1 MKTPEKRE
9 DLASEQFDTIVVGLG
24 AMGSAALY
32 HLASRGVKVLGVDKY
47 APPHI
52 HGSTHGR
59 TRIIREAY
67 YEHPCY
73 VPIVQRAYELW
84 AALEREAGEPMF
96 VQTGG
101 IMIGPPEGLLFGGAL
116 RSAEEHG
123 LAHEILEPAQ
133 VHERFPGFRVPDGSM
148 ALLELRAGL
157 LLPEKIVGAHLALAQ
172 RAGAAVRTGVT
183 VTAWDADDGG
193 VRLETDAG
201 ELRARTLILA
211 AGPWLPSLVPELD
224 LPLEIERQL
233 FHWFEPASHPEW
245 YDAAHSPISLIEYA
259 DDRYFATFPDV
270 GHGVKAGIH
279 HEGAVIDIDAAREGA
294 TPAEGRAMTELLAR
308 YLPQAAGRILD
319 RATCVYTN
327 TPDHDFLV
335 DRHPAHANVLI
346 ASPCSGHGFKFA
358 SAIGEI
364 LADLVTKGETSFDL
378 APFALARLQA

>member
-1 MKTPEKRE
+1 MATAEKFE
-9 DLASEQFDTIVVGLG
+9 TVVVGLG

-32 HLASRGVKVLGVDKY
+32 HLASRGVKVLGVDRFVT
-47 APPHI
+47 PHT

-84 AALEREAGEPMF
+84 ASLEKDIGEQLL

-101 IMIGPPEGLLFGGAL
+101 LMIGPPEGELFAGAL
-116 RSAEEHG
+116 RSAKEHG
-123 LAHEILEPAQ
+123 LAHTILEPAQ
-133 VHERFPGFRVPDGSM
+133 VHARYPGFRVPHGSM
-148 ALLELRAGL
+148 ALHEPRAGL
-157 LLPEKIVGAHLALAQ
+157 LFPEKCVEAHLARAQ
-172 RAGAAVRTGVT
+172 LAGATIRTGVT
-183 VTAWDADDGG
+183 VTSWNADDG
-193 VRLETDAG
+193 VRIETDAG

-211 AGPWLPSLVPELD
+211 AGPWLPSLVPDLE
-224 LPLEIERQL
+224 LPLEVERQL
-233 FHWFEPASHPEW
+233 FHWFEPSSHPEW

-259 DDRYFATFPDV
+259 DGRFFATFPDV

-279 HEGAVIDIDAAREGA
+279 HEGALIEIDAPRVPAS
-294 TPAEGRAMTELLAR
+294 PAEGAEIQALVAR

-327 TPDHDFLV
+327 TPDHDFLL
-335 DRHPAHANVLI
+335 DRHPAHPNVII
-346 ASPCSGHGFKFA
+346 ASPCSGHGFKFS

-364 LADLVTKGETSFDL
+364 LADIATTGETTFDL
-378 APFALARLQA
+378 SPFALSRFQTPAT

>member
-1 MKTPEKRE
+1 MADSNR
-9 DLASEQFDTIVVGLG
+9 FDTVIVGLG

-32 HLASRGVKVLGVDKY
+32 HLASRGVKVCGVDRW
-47 APPHI
+47 ATPHI

-84 AALEREAGEPMF
+84 SALEREIGHQLF

-101 IMIGPPEGLLFGGAL
+101 LMIGPPDGEIFGGAL
-116 RSAEEHG
+116 RSALEHG
-123 LAHEILEPAQ
+123 LAHTILEPREVEA
-133 VHERFPGFRVPDGSM
+133 RYPGFRVPDGSQ
-148 ALLELRAGL
+148 ALHEPRAGL
-157 LLPEKIVGAHLALAQ
+157 LLPEKCVEAHLALAL
-172 RAGAAVRTGVT
+172 RAGASIRTGVT
-183 VTAWDADDGG
+183 VTGFEANGD
-193 VRLETDAG
+193 VRIATDAG

-245 YDAAHSPISLIEYA
+245 YDAAHSPITLIEYA
-259 DDRYFATFPDV
+259 RDRFFATFPDI

-279 HEGAVIDIDAAREGA
+279 HEGAIIDIDAPRAPASDAEGA
-294 TPAEGRAMTELLAR
+294 EIAGLLAR
-308 YLPQAAGRILD
+308 YLPQAPGRILD

-327 TPDHDFLV
+327 TPDHDFLL
-335 DRHPAHANVLI
+335 DRHPSHANVLI
-346 ASPCSGHGFKFA
+346 ASPCSGHGFKFS

-364 LADLVTKGETSFDL
+364 LADLVLEGGTSFDL
-378 APFALARLQA
+378 APFAVSRFESSAR

>member
-1 MKTPEKRE
+1 MKTAKEFE
-9 DLASEQFDTIVVGLG
+9 TVVVGLG

-32 HLASRGVKVLGVDKY
+32 HLASRGVKVLGVDRFVT
-47 APPHI
+47 PHI

-84 AALEREAGEPMF
+84 ASLEQEIGEQLF

-101 IMIGPPEGLLFGGAL
+101 LMIGPPEGELFAGAL
-116 RSAEEHG
+116 RSAKEHG
-123 LAHEILEPAQ
+123 LAHTILEPAQ
-133 VHERFPGFRVPDGSM
+133 VHERFPGFRVPHGSM
-148 ALLELRAGL
+148 ALHEPRAGL
-157 LLPEKIVGAHLALAQ
+157 LLPEKCVEAHLALAQ
-172 RAGAAVRTGVT
+172 RAGATIRTGIAVRS
-183 VTAWDADDGG
+183 WNADDG
-193 VRLETDAG
+193 VRIETDAG

-211 AGPWLPSLVPELD
+211 AGPWLPALVPDLE
-224 LPLEIERQL
+224 LPLEVERQL

-259 DDRYFATFPDV
+259 DGRFFATFPDV

-279 HEGAVIDIDAAREGA
+279 HEGAVIDIDAPRAPATAAEGA
-294 TPAEGRAMTELLAR
+294 EMQGLLAR

-327 TPDHDFLV
+327 TPDHDFLL
-335 DRHPAHANVLI
+335 DRHPVHPNVII
-346 ASPCSGHGFKFA
+346 ASPCSGHGFKFS

-364 LADLVTKGETSFDL
+364 LADIVLTGETSFDL
-378 APFALARLQA
+378 SPFALSRFQARAT

>member
-1 MKTPEKRE
+1 MTAPTQKY
-9 DLASEQFDTIVVGLG
+9 DTIVLGLG

-32 HLASRGVKVLGVDKY
+32 HLASRGVRVLGVDRF

-73 VPIVQRAYELW
+73 VPIVQHAYELW
-84 AALEREAGEPMF
+84 ASLEREAGELLF

-101 IMIGPPEGLLFGGAL
+101 LMIGPPEGSLFGGAL
-116 RSAEEHG
+116 RSAKEHD
-123 LAHEILEPAQ
+123 LEHTILDPAD
-133 VHERFPGFRVPDGSM
+133 VHRRFPGFRVPEGSM
-148 ALLELRAGL
+148 ALLEPRAGL
-157 LLPEKIVGAHLALAQ
+157 LFPEKSVEAHLALAL
-172 RAGAAVRTGVT
+172 RAGATIRTGVT
-183 VTAWDADDGG
+183 VTGWSADDG

-201 ELRARTLILA
+201 ELRAKSLVLA
-211 AGPWLPSLVPELD
+211 AGPWLPTLVPELD
-224 LPLEIERQL
+224 LGLEIERQL

-259 DDRYFATFPDV
+259 HERFFATFPDV

-279 HEGAVIDIDAAREGA
+279 HEGETIDPDAPRVPAS
-294 TPAEGRAMTELLAR
+294 PAEGAEMQQLLAR
-308 YLPQAAGRILD
+308 YLPQAAGKILD

-327 TPDHDFLV
+327 TPDHDFLI
-335 DRHPAHANVLI
+335 DRHPAHPNVII
-346 ASPCSGHGFKFA
+346 ASPCSGHGFKFS

-364 LADLVTKGETSFDL
+364 IADLVTTGETGFDL
-378 APFALARLQA
+378 SPFALSRLVQRAQ

>member
-1 MKTPEKRE
+1 MTAQPQKY
-9 DLASEQFDTIVVGLG
+9 DSIIVGLG

-32 HLASRGVKVLGVDKY
+32 HLASRGVKVLGVDRF

-84 AALEREAGEPMF
+84 AALEREAGEPLF

-101 IMIGPPEGLLFGGAL
+101 VMIGPPDGLLFGGAL
-116 RSAEEHG
+116 RSAKEHG
-123 LAHEILEPAQ
+123 LAHTILDPAAM
-133 VHERFPGFRVPDGSM
+133 HARYPGFRVPAGSL
-148 ALLELRAGL
+148 ALLEPRAGL
-157 LLPEKIVGAHLALAQ
+157 LFPEKCVESHLALAQ
-172 RAGAAVRTGVT
+172 RAGATIRTGVT
-183 VTAWDADDGG
+183 VTGWDADEG
-193 VRLETDAG
+193 VRVATDAG
-201 ELRARTLILA
+201 DFRANTLILA
-211 AGPWLPSLVPELD
+211 AGPWLPSLVPDLE

-233 FHWFEPASHPEW
+233 FHWFEPSSHPEW

-259 DDRYFATFPDV
+259 NDRYFATFPDV

-279 HEGAVIDIDAAREGA
+279 HEGAVIDIDAAREPA
-294 TPAEGRAMTELLAR
+294 TAAEGAEMLALLAR
-308 YLPQAAGRILD
+308 YLPQAAGKILD

-327 TPDHDFLV
+327 TPDHDFLL
-335 DRHPAHANVLI
+335 DTHPAHPNVII
-346 ASPCSGHGFKFA
+346 ASPCSGHGFKFS

-364 LADLVTKGETSFDL
+364 LADLVTTGETSFDL
-378 APFALARLQA
+378 APFAMSRLVARG

>member
-1 MKTPEKRE
+1 VATTEK
-9 DLASEQFDTIVVGLG
+9 FDAVIVGLG

-32 HLASRGVKVLGVDKY
+32 HLASRGVNVLGVDRF
-47 APPHI
+47 ATPHI

-84 AALEREAGEPMF
+84 ASLERQIGEQLF

-101 IMIGPPEGLLFGGAL
+101 LMIGPPDGEIFAGAL
-116 RSAEEHG
+116 RSATEHG
-123 LAHEILEPAQ
+123 LAHTILEPAE
-133 VHERFPGFRVPDGSM
+133 VHARFPGFRVPGESM
-148 ALLELRAGL
+148 ALHEPRAGL
-157 LLPEKIVGAHLALAQ
+157 LFPEKCVEAHLALAL
-172 RAGAAVRTGVT
+172 RAGATIRTGVT
-183 VTAWDADDGG
+183 VTGWDADDG
-193 VRLETDAG
+193 VRIETDAG

-211 AGPWLPSLVPELD
+211 AGPWLPGLVPDLE

-259 DDRYFATFPDV
+259 DDRFFATFPDV

-279 HEGAVIDIDAAREGA
+279 HEGAIIDIDDPRVPASEAEGA
-294 TPAEGRAMTELLAR
+294 EMLALLAR

-327 TPDHDFLV
+327 TPDRDFLL
-335 DRHPAHANVLI
+335 DRHPAHPNVII
-346 ASPCSGHGFKFA
+346 ASPCSGHGFKFS

-364 LADLVTKGETSFDL
+364 LADLVTTGETSFDL
-378 APFALARLQA
+378 SPFALSRLLRRV